1 MELRF
6 CIGKDAGYFNEANQR
21 YSVFFLFSFRKIA
34 LKLGKKVMLRYL

>member
-21 YSVFFLFSFRKIA
+21 YSFFLFSFRKIA